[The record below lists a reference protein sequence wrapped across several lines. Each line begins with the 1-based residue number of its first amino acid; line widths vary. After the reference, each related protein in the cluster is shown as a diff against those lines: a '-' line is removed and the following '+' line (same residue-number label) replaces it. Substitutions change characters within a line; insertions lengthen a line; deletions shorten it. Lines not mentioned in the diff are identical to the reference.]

1 MRAAFFRTHGG
12 PEVLEIGEAPEP
24 VVARGSV
31 VVGVRAVAL
40 NHLDLWVRRGI
51 PGLVLELPHIGGS
64 DISGVIEEVGPEV
77 EGWTVGDRV
86 AVNPG
91 LWCGACSFCA
101 AGEESLCRSFQI
113 LGEHVAGGTAD
124 RVRVPAVNLFRIPD
138 SLDFESASAAPLVYQ
153 TAWRAVSNR
162 ARLSAGDTLL
172 VTGGSGGVSTAA
184 IQIGQHLGA
193 RVVVLTSGAENVLR
207 CAALGA
213 DAVLDRLE
221 TDLVA
226 GIQELTDGS
235 GVDVIVDSVGEA
247 LWDDCLRCLEP
258 NGRLVTYGAT
268 TGARASLDIRHVF
281 WKQLQVIGTT
291 MSSRSEFEEVMNLVA
306 DGDFRPAINSI
317 LPLERIREA
326 HEALEAGEVFGKLVL
341 VP

>member
-77 EGWTVGDRV
+77 
-86 AVNPG
+86 
-91 LWCGACSFCA
+91 
-101 AGEESLCRSFQI
+101 EESLCRSFQI

-184 IQIGQHLGA
+184 I
-193 RVVVLTSGAENVLR
+193 RR
-207 CAALGA
+207 
-213 DAVLDRLE
+213 R
-221 TDLVA
+221 
-226 GIQELTDGS
+226 
-235 GVDVIVDSVGEA
+235 
-247 LWDDCLRCLEP
+247 
-258 NGRLVTYGAT
+258 
-268 TGARASLDIRHVF
+268 
-281 WKQLQVIGTT
+281 
-291 MSSRSEFEEVMNLVA
+291 
-306 DGDFRPAINSI
+306 
-317 LPLERIREA
+317 
-326 HEALEAGEVFGKLVL
+326 
-341 VP
+341 